1 MGTGLVA
8 GLIGAAGLSRY
19 TTSLLFAVKPSDS
32 GVYIGGSVLFLVI
45 GLVAY
50 YLPDRR
56 AAKID
61 PMVALRVD

>member
-19 TTSLLFAVKPSDS
+19 TTSLLFAVKPSDP

-45 GLVAY
+45 GLVA
-50 YLPDRR
+50 
-56 AAKID
+56 
-61 PMVALRVD
+61 